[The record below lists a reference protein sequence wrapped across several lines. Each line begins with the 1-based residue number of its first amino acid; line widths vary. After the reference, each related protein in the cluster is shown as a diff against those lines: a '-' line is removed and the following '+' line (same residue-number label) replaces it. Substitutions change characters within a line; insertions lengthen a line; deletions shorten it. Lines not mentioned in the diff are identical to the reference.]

1 MAASKEHYIIVP
13 DVEKIGVYAIFNSK
27 TNKYYVGSSVN
38 IKRRMKEHRAK
49 IESLDGSNIK
59 IGEDLKTHE
68 DIKNFSFIVL
78 ETFEDYTITEK
89 VLRDKEEFYI
99 KKYNAYN
106 GYNDITRHP
115 NYSGYFGRN
124 EYLRCRKSYNKRRLN
139 IENVTNKTLLKM
151 YESKLLDKQKYKNY
165 SIWNIEYEIL
175 KRMDK
180 NTN

>member
-13 DVEKIGVYAIFNSK
+13 DVEKIGVYAIFNRK

-59 IGEDLKTHE
+59 IGEDLKTAE

-78 ETFEDYTITEK
+78 ETFEDYTITEGE
-89 VLRDKEEFYI
+89 LRSKEAFYI
-99 KKYNAYN
+99 EKYNACN
-106 GYNDITRHP
+106 GYNDITRQP
-115 NYSGYFGRN
+115 NYSGYFGKH
-124 EYLRCRKSYNKRRLN
+124 EYLRCMKHYSKRRLN

-151 YESKLLDKQKYKNY
+151 YESKLLNKQKYKNY
-165 SIWNIEYEIL
+165 SMWNIENEIL

-180 NTN
+180 

>member
-1 MAASKEHYIIVP
+1 MAKSKEHYIAVP

-38 IKRRMKEHRAK
+38 IKRRMKEHRKK

-59 IGEDLKTHE
+59 IGEDLKTAE

-78 ETFEDYTITEK
+78 EAFEDYSITEK
-89 VLRDKEEFYI
+89 DLREKELFYI
-99 KKYNAYN
+99 KKYNAWN
-106 GYNDITRHP
+106 GYNDEFRKP
-115 NYSGYFGRN
+115 NNSGYFGRN

-151 YESKLLDKQKYKNY
+151 YESKLLDKKSYKNY
-165 SIWNIEYEIL
+165 SIWNIENEIL

-180 NTN
+180 

>member
-1 MAASKEHYIIVP
+1 MAKSKEHYIAVP

-38 IKRRMKEHRAK
+38 IKRRMKEHRKK

-59 IGEDLKTHE
+59 IGEDLKTAE

-106 GYNDITRHP
+106 GYNDNTRHP
-115 NYSGYFGRN
+115 NNSGYFGKN
-124 EYLRCRKSYNKRRLN
+124 EYLRCRKNYNKRRLN
-139 IENVTNKTLLKM
+139 IEHVTNKTLLKM

-180 NTN
+180 

>member
-59 IGEDLKTHE
+59 IGEDLKTPE

-78 ETFEDYTITEK
+78 ETFDDYTITESE
-89 VLRDKEEFYI
+89 LREREKFYI
-99 KKYNAYN
+99 KKYNAWN
-106 GYNDITRHP
+106 GYNDEFRKP
-115 NYSGYFGRN
+115 NNSGYFGRN

-151 YESKLLDKQKYKNY
+151 YESKLLDKKSYRNY

>member
-1 MAASKEHYIIVP
+1 MAASKEHYIVVP

-38 IKRRMKEHRAK
+38 IKRRMKEHRSK

-59 IGEDLKTHE
+59 IGEDFKTPE

-78 ETFEDYTITEK
+78 ETFDDYTITESE
-89 VLRDKEEFYI
+89 LREREKFYI
-99 KKYNAYN
+99 KKYNAWN
-106 GYNDITRHP
+106 GYNDEFRKP
-115 NYSGYFGRN
+115 NNSGYFGRN

-165 SIWNIEYEIL
+165 SIWNIENEIL

-180 NTN
+180 

>member
-1 MAASKEHYIIVP
+1 MAASKEHYIVVP
-13 DVEKIGVYAIFNSK
+13 DVEKIGVYAIFNRK

-49 IESLDGSNIK
+49 IERLDGSNIK
-59 IGEDLKTHE
+59 IVEELKAAE

-106 GYNDITRHP
+106 GYNDNTRHP
-115 NYSGYFGRN
+115 NNSGYFGKN
-124 EYLRCRKSYNKRRLN
+124 EYLRCRKNYNKRRLN
-139 IENVTNKTLLKM
+139 IEHVTNKTLLKM

-180 NTN
+180 